1 MDFNYTFAAGKRAWG
16 GELRKGRQYKICA
29 SLFPFFLAVSCISCY
44 DKSIKNLQSYL
55 ILGRKG
61 LCQSFPVSYLLAA
74 ARTAAKKDPSIS
86 KLSRTEIY
94 RKEKMLY
101 DERRKCLWA
110 KWQRDEAIRT
120 ACFGYSST
128 LLKLPVP
135 KYVVF
140 YNGAGGE
147 PDQQELRLS
156 ESFIKQDEG
165 SCLECKALI
174 LNINYGQNQELMN
187 ACRKLYE
194 YSYFVEKVRE
204 YLNEGLTLNAAIDS
218 GIQECIRSD
227 ILKPFLLK
235 HRGEVKQVI
244 LTEYNEELHAKTLI
258 EEGRR
263 EEREKNAQIL
273 QREREKNAQ
282 ILQNNI
288 KFLRQLLLQMLESK
302 GRVSGE
308 ITERIHSEDNP
319 AILQAWASFAVSC
332 NSLEALEREILREE
346 PRSSEG
352 ADGKQ
357 DS

>member
-1 MDFNYTFAAGKRAWG
+1 
-16 GELRKGRQYKICA
+16 
-29 SLFPFFLAVSCISCY
+29 
-44 DKSIKNLQSYL
+44 
-55 ILGRKG
+55 
-61 LCQSFPVSYLLAA
+61 
-74 ARTAAKKDPSIS
+74 
-86 KLSRTEIY
+86 
-94 RKEKMLY
+94 MLY

-174 LNINYGQNQELMN
+174 LNINYGQNQELMK
-187 ACRKLYE
+187 ACQKLYE

-273 QREREKNAQ
+273 Q
-282 ILQNNI
+282 NNI
-288 KFLRQLLLQMLESK
+288 KFLRQLLLQNLALK
-302 GRVSGE
+302 GLSSAR
-308 ITERIHSEDNP
+308 ITERIQAEDNP
-319 AILQAWASFAVSC
+319 DTLQAWASFAVSC
-332 NSLEALEREILREE
+332 GCAEALEKKILEDA
-346 PRSSEG
+346 SCSE
-352 ADGKQ
+352 
-357 DS
+357 S

>member
-1 MDFNYTFAAGKRAWG
+1 
-16 GELRKGRQYKICA
+16 
-29 SLFPFFLAVSCISCY
+29 
-44 DKSIKNLQSYL
+44 
-55 ILGRKG
+55 
-61 LCQSFPVSYLLAA
+61 
-74 ARTAAKKDPSIS
+74 
-86 KLSRTEIY
+86 
-94 RKEKMLY
+94 MLY

-110 KWQRDEAIRT
+110 KWQRGEAIRT

-128 LLKLPVP
+128 LLKLPIP

-147 PDQQELRLS
+147 PDQRELRLS
-156 ESFIKQDEG
+156 ESFIKRDEG

-174 LNINYGQNQELMN
+174 LNINYGQNQELMK

-194 YSYFVEKVRE
+194 YSYFVGKVRE
-204 YLNEGLTLNAAIDS
+204 HLNEGLTLNAAIDS

-235 HRGEVKQVI
+235 HRGKVKQVI

-263 EEREKNAQIL
+263 E
-273 QREREKNAQ
+273 EREKNAQ

-308 ITERIHSEDNP
+308 ITERIHSENNP
-319 AILQAWASFAVSC
+319 DILQAWASFAVSC

>member
-1 MDFNYTFAAGKRAWG
+1 M
-16 GELRKGRQYKICA
+16 
-29 SLFPFFLAVSCISCY
+29 
-44 DKSIKNLQSYL
+44 
-55 ILGRKG
+55 
-61 LCQSFPVSYLLAA
+61 
-74 ARTAAKKDPSIS
+74 
-86 KLSRTEIY
+86 
-94 RKEKMLY
+94 
-101 DERRKCLWA
+101 
-110 KWQRDEAIRT
+110 
-120 ACFGYSST
+120 
-128 LLKLPVP
+128 
-135 KYVVF
+135 
-140 YNGAGGE
+140 
-147 PDQQELRLS
+147 
-156 ESFIKQDEG
+156 
-165 SCLECKALI
+165 I

-235 HRGEVKQVI
+235 HRREVKQVI

-273 QREREKNAQ
+273 QREREKNARILQQEQEKNAQ

-308 ITERIHSEDNP
+308 ITERIHSENNP
-319 AILQAWASFAVSC
+319 DILQAWASFAVSC
-332 NSLEALEREILREE
+332 DSLEALEREILREE

-352 ADGKQ
+352 EDGKQ
-357 DS
+357 DSE

>member
-1 MDFNYTFAAGKRAWG
+1 M
-16 GELRKGRQYKICA
+16 
-29 SLFPFFLAVSCISCY
+29 
-44 DKSIKNLQSYL
+44 
-55 ILGRKG
+55 
-61 LCQSFPVSYLLAA
+61 
-74 ARTAAKKDPSIS
+74 
-86 KLSRTEIY
+86 
-94 RKEKMLY
+94 
-101 DERRKCLWA
+101 
-110 KWQRDEAIRT
+110 
-120 ACFGYSST
+120 
-128 LLKLPVP
+128 
-135 KYVVF
+135 
-140 YNGAGGE
+140 
-147 PDQQELRLS
+147 
-156 ESFIKQDEG
+156 
-165 SCLECKALI
+165 I
-174 LNINYGQNQELMN
+174 LNINYGQNQELMK
-187 ACRKLYE
+187 ACQKLYE

-273 QREREKNAQ
+273 QQEREKNAQ

>member
-1 MDFNYTFAAGKRAWG
+1 MGKMAARRSYKDSLFRMVFREK
-16 GELRKGRQYKICA
+16 GELL
-29 SLFPFFLAVSCISCY
+29 SLYNAINGTDY
-44 DKSIKNLQSYL
+44 DDPEEL
-55 ILGRKG
+55 IVTTIEDVLYMGRKNDVSFLIDDVMNLYEHQSSWNPNMPLRG
-61 LCQSFPVSYLLAA
+61 LLY
-74 ARTAAKKDPSIS
+74 IS
-86 KLSRTEIY
+86 
-94 RKEKMLY
+94 MLY
-101 DERRKCLWA
+101 QGFIEQNHLD
-110 KWQRDEAIRT
+110 I
-120 ACFGYSST
+120 YSST

-174 LNINYGQNQELMN
+174 LNINYGQNQELMK

-194 YSYFVEKVRE
+194 YSYFVGRVRE

-273 QREREKNAQ
+273 QQEREKNAQ

-308 ITERIHSEDNP
+308 ITERIHSENNP
-319 AILQAWASFAVSC
+319 DILQAWASFAVSC
-332 NSLEALEREILREE
+332 DSLEALEREILREE

-352 ADGKQ
+352 EDGKQ
-357 DS
+357 DSE